1 MAKDDYLPK
10 DLDDLDT
17 WYENWLTNIG
27 GVITAL
33 SLPGTHADTTKTAIV
48 AARDKFSEWKNLKQT
63 ALAKSAEFQDTNKA
77 AIALLRPYT
86 QQLKN
91 ISGFTDDLGRS
102 IGVIGPES
110 TFNPSTAKPTVRGL
124 VEGGGITIKFNN
136 PKEVRGVRIT
146 SKRGDETSHTF
157 LAVDTN
163 SPYND
168 MRANLDPSKPEK
180 REYILQFINKQDQ
193 IIGQPSDAF
202 VITAPAGI

>member
-17 WYENWLTNIG
+17 WYENWVEKIPDVL
-27 GVITAL
+27 TAL
-33 SLPGTHADTTKTAIV
+33 GLGATHADAVKAKIGTA
-48 AARDKFSEWKNLKQT
+48 RTLLSEWKAIKQS
-63 ALAKSAEFQDTNKA
+63 ALAKSAEFQAANKD
-77 AIALLRPYT
+77 AIADLRPYN

-91 ISGFTDDLGRS
+91 MSGFTEDLGRALD
-102 IGVIGPES
+102 IIGPES
-110 TFNPSTAKPTVRGL
+110 TFDPSSAKPKVRGL

-136 PKEVRGVRIT
+136 PREVRGVRIT
-146 SKRGDETSHTF
+146 CKRGDETSHTF

-168 MRANLDPSKPEK
+168 MRPNLDPSKPEK

-193 IIGQPSDAF
+193 LIGQPSDAF
-202 VITAPAGI
+202 VITAPAGV